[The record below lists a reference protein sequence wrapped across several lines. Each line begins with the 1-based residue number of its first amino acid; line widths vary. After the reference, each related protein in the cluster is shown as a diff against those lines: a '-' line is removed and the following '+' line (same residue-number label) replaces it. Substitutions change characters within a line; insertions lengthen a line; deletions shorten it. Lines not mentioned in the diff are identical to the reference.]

1 MTLLVL
7 LLHDC
12 LSTTSFQR
20 NRLGFD
26 SLVMGSLLIQME
38 STSRRIFPVQSHV
51 SSLMAYWESVQCC
64 LCCQCWLSVQS
75 CTYTHPLARSINK
88 WEKNAFSVWQRF
100 DKWLENVKPDETARA
115 IICFFLPSISSV
127 NKRRGRLW
135 CFHRALPDISS
146 NSSWHTRSVSEFRG
160 FARIIKRSN
169 TFRNQ
174 LTWKILFRTTWA
186 ENAGSC
192 WKSNPI
198 PWLVS
203 PPTPCFNTQYSIEM
217 SSKPKYRGE
226 SICNFLS
233 CVSL

>member
-1 MTLLVL
+1 MLPICSI
-7 LLHDC
+7 LH
-12 LSTTSFQR
+12 L
-20 NRLGFD
+20 
-26 SLVMGSLLIQME
+26 
-38 STSRRIFPVQSHV
+38 
-51 SSLMAYWESVQCC
+51 
-64 LCCQCWLSVQS
+64 
-75 CTYTHPLARSINK
+75 YTHPLARSINK
-88 WEKNAFSVWQRF
+88 REKNAFSVWQRF

-160 FARIIKRSN
+160 FARMIKRSN

-217 SSKPKYRGE
+217 SSKPNTEVNLYVTSSHVCHYIINSMMFVLHYNSLHDIGHH
-226 SICNFLS
+226 
-233 CVSL
+233 CVSRLNSL